1 MMPVSPSAT
10 APLRQGLQ
18 ALTHLGFAQMQLG
31 EYDDAIA
38 TFERARSL
46 APGDTVY
53 ETYLVQANLNAKRF
67 DAARKLLEPLRAAR
81 PDDPRLAQ
89 LDARALA
96 GQGQRDEAI
105 AVLKGAIDSTPTD
118 LPAYLTLADLLRERL
133 DLTATHLGCE
143 HGVCGACTV
152 IVDGHAVRSCTTLA
166 VQADGAEILT
176 LEGVAANGEE
186 LHPVQQAFWE
196 KHGMQCGFCTPGIV
210 MSLVELLERDQD
222 PSKEAIAEV
231 LGGHLCRCTGYVKIR
246 EAAEEAVRLAREA
259 S

>member
-1 MMPVSPSAT
+1 MSSHTITVT
-10 APLRQGLQ
+10 VNGV
-18 ALTHLGFAQMQLG
+18 
-31 EYDDAIA
+31 
-38 TFERARSL
+38 ARSEE
-46 APGDTVY
+46 V
-53 ETYLVQANLNAKRF
+53 E
-67 DAARKLLEPLRAAR
+67 AR
-81 PDDPRLAQ
+81 
-89 LDARALA
+89 
-96 GQGQRDEAI
+96 
-105 AVLKGAIDSTPTD
+105 
-118 LPAYLTLADLLRERL
+118 LTLADLLRERL

-176 LEGVAANGEE
+176 LEGVAADGEE

-210 MSLVELLERDQD
+210 MSLVELLERDRD

-246 EAAEEAVRLAREA
+246 EAAEEAVRLAREV

>member
-1 MMPVSPSAT
+1 MSSHTITVT
-10 APLRQGLQ
+10 VNGV
-18 ALTHLGFAQMQLG
+18 
-31 EYDDAIA
+31 
-38 TFERARSL
+38 ARSEE
-46 APGDTVY
+46 V
-53 ETYLVQANLNAKRF
+53 E
-67 DAARKLLEPLRAAR
+67 AR
-81 PDDPRLAQ
+81 
-89 LDARALA
+89 
-96 GQGQRDEAI
+96 
-105 AVLKGAIDSTPTD
+105 
-118 LPAYLTLADLLRERL
+118 LTLADLLRERL

-176 LEGVAANGEE
+176 LEGVARDGEE

-210 MSLVELLERDQD
+210 MSLVELLERDRD

-246 EAAEEAVRLAREA
+246 EAAEEAVRLAREV

>member
-1 MMPVSPSAT
+1 MSSHTITVT
-10 APLRQGLQ
+10 VNGV
-18 ALTHLGFAQMQLG
+18 
-31 EYDDAIA
+31 
-38 TFERARSL
+38 ARSEE
-46 APGDTVY
+46 V
-53 ETYLVQANLNAKRF
+53 E
-67 DAARKLLEPLRAAR
+67 AR
-81 PDDPRLAQ
+81 
-89 LDARALA
+89 
-96 GQGQRDEAI
+96 
-105 AVLKGAIDSTPTD
+105 
-118 LPAYLTLADLLRERL
+118 LTLADLLRERL

-166 VQADGAEILT
+166 VQADGAEIRT
-176 LEGVAANGEE
+176 LEGVAADGDE

-246 EAAEEAVRLAREA
+246 EAAEEAVLLAREG